1 MTMRKCRWRGRY
13 AFTLIELVI
22 VIVIMAILSTLAV
35 LSLRGTMDRYML
47 SRAAETIE
55 RFDARARRDASLLR
69 QPIRA
74 AIDRNR
80 KRLTIDT
87 SRTDNAQYRL
97 PRRVEVGKIRLGR
110 RVTVGNRFEIQFS
123 RRGASPTYAVELRR
137 GDMSQW
143 LLVLG
148 TSGQV
153 VPLSSEGE
161 VDAILSL

>member
-1 MTMRKCRWRGRY
+1 MHRRRGHGRD

-35 LSLRGTMDRYML
+35 VSLRGTMDRYL
-47 SRAAETIE
+47 ISQAAETVE
-55 RFDARARRDASLLR
+55 RFDARARRDASRMR

-87 SRTDNAQYRL
+87 PGPGNAKYHL
-97 PRRVEVGKIRLGR
+97 LNRVEIGKVRLSR
-110 RVTVGNRFEIQFS
+110 RVTVGNQFKIQFS
-123 RRGASPTYAVELRR
+123 REGASPTYAVELRR
-137 GDMSQW
+137 GEMSQW

-148 TSGQV
+148 TSGQI
-153 VPLSSEGE
+153 VPLRNEGE